1 MWLRSRETR
10 FALLTAAVVITILI
24 VCLYPFRFAVRHGN
38 IDAVSAL
45 VGSWV
50 RPPFAIDF
58 ILNIALYV
66 PLGAFGALSSRRSR
80 RPWRRVAAV
89 TIGGAL
95 LSIAIELAQYFDAA
109 RYTSATDI
117 YANVLGTFLGSAA
130 IVMLFRR

>member
-1 MWLRSRETR
+1 M
-10 FALLTAAVVITILI
+10 VITILI

-38 IDAVSAL
+38 IAAISAL

-95 LSIAIELAQYFDAA
+95 LSIAIELTQYFDAS
-109 RYTSATDI
+109 RYTSATDV
-117 YANVLGTFLGSAA
+117 YANGLGTFLGAA
-130 IVMLFRR
+130 AVVLLFRR

>member
-10 FALLTAAVVITILI
+10 FALLTAVVVITILI

-38 IDAVSAL
+38 IEAVSAL

-95 LSIAIELAQYFDAA
+95 LSIAIELTQYFDAS
-109 RYTSATDI
+109 RYTSATDV
-117 YANVLGTFLGSAA
+117 YANGFGTFLGAA
-130 IVMLFRR
+130 VVVLLFRR